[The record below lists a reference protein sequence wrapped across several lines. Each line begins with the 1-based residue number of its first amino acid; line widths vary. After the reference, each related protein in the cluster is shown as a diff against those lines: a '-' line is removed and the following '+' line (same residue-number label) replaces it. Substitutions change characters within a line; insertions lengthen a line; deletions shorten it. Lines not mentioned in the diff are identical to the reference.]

1 MNKRSFKY
9 AWVLDQLKADRERGI
24 NIDIALRKFET
35 TKYYCTVID
44 APGHLDF
51 IKTPPLVV
59 SPRMAG
65 PVSTPSLLSLLE

>member
-24 NIDIALRKFET
+24 TIDIALRKFKT
-35 TKYYCTVID
+35 TKYYCTLMD
-44 APGHLDF
+44 APRHLDF
-51 IKTPPLVV
+51 IKTTPLVV